1 MSKKSVE
8 RKTEGKKPEELSEDE
23 LSQAQGGFTK
33 IEGKKGEDL
42 KETGTKVV
50 ATAGGGSGI

>member
-42 KETGTKVV
+42 KETDTKIVV
-50 ATAGGGSGI
+50 GSSGGSGI